1 MNADYWKLPFA
12 LIFVLTTFAV
22 ASDLTSDPSTTS
34 DPWKVNVT
42 LESQIYLPTPRP
54 IPDVFFELN
63 NSTPDMVYR
72 AESEQTKDAM
82 DLAKEAYATT
92 NATPR
97 DTYKITQNP
106 LGPFPKGE
114 DLGFTLGQ
122 WIAAN
127 GKGTYVEENGN
138 AALNLTLHNLV
149 PNGTYSL
156 WCCRVTMPPNYSE
169 VLVPIGA
176 SDGSENA
183 FIADAGGN
191 GAFDLRF
198 KALPASTNVT
208 WKDYVAKYVTKQA
221 PISTDITWT
230 LIALVYHSDGKTHGS
245 TPGDWGKTAHSQ
257 LVHLMYPKPIQTYEE
272 WKNAA
277 NMTATT
283 QTTQTEKKEPGFEGV
298 FALAGL
304 LASACILSTRRR

>member
-1 MNADYWKLPFA
+1 MNAKYWMFSYA
-12 LIFVLTTFAV
+12 LVFLLTILAV
-22 ASDLTSDPSTTS
+22 ASDLPSDPYATS
-34 DPWKVNVT
+34 NPWKVNVT

-54 IPDVFFELN
+54 IPDVFFEFN
-63 NSTPDMVYR
+63 NSTPYMVYR
-72 AESEQTKDAM
+72 AEIGQTKDAM
-82 DLAKEAYATT
+82 NLKKEAYATT
-92 NATPR
+92 NAKLR

-149 PNGTYSL
+149 PNGTYTL
-156 WCCRVTMPPNYSE
+156 WCSRVTMPPNYIE
-169 VLVPIGA
+169 VLTPIGA

-191 GAFDLRF
+191 GTFNLRF

-208 WKDYVAKYVTKQA
+208 WKDYVAIYVTKQL
-221 PISTDITWT
+221 PIKTNITWT
-230 LIALVYHSDGKTHGS
+230 LIALVYHSDGKTHGM

-257 LVHLMYPKPIQTYEE
+257 LVHLMYPKPIRTFEE
-272 WKNAA
+272 WKNAT
-277 NMTATT
+277 NVTATA
-283 QTTQTEKKEPGFEGV
+283 QTEEKQPGFEV
-298 FALAGL
+298 IFALAGL
-304 LASACILSTRRR
+304 LASASILMNRRR